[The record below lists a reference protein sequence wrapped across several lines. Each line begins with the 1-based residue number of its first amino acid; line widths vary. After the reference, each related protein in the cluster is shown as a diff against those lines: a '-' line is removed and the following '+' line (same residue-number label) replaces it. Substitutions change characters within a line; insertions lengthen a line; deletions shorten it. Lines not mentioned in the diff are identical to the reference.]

1 MVLASYAI
9 LFFSAFLA
17 ATVLP
22 FSSELTLTALL
33 ANGGSALPLLVVAT
47 VGNTLGSVVNW
58 LLGLYLLHFKDRR
71 WFYFS
76 DAQIERGQH
85 WFNRYGVWTLL
96 LSWLPLGGD
105 VLTLIAGVMRVRFW
119 LFLMLVA
126 IGKGLRYVAVIGVQ
140 QPLALF

>member
-1 MVLASYAI
+1 VVVASYTI

-33 ANGGSALPLLVVAT
+33 ANGGSALPLLAVAT
-47 VGNTLGSVVNW
+47 VGNTLGAAVNW
-58 LLGLYLLHFKDRR
+58 LLGVYLLNFKSRG

-76 DAQIERGQH
+76 DAQIERGQR